1 MIDAKPIRER
11 YTALSPQLDE
21 RGRRCFAA
29 SEARA
34 AGYGGIAATARATG
48 IARSTIGRGVKD
60 LGDGPGPPQAVWG
73 GAKGPG
79 GWVRPAGWAEAP
91 SWRRAKAVDGGR
103 HDAQRRLAGAG

>member
-34 AGYGGIAATARATG
+34 AGYGGVAATPRATRVARRTIGGGRQGRAGGATG
-48 IARSTIGRGVKD
+48 IARSRIGRG
-60 LGDGPGPPQAVWG
+60 LRALADGPALPAGRMRR
-73 GAKGPG
+73 PG
-79 GWVRPAGWAEAP
+79 GGRKPLTE
-91 SWRRAKAVDGGR
+91 VDTTLS
-103 HDAQRRLAGAG
+103 DD